1 MQETS
6 SIYSNQV
13 RMREEEFS
21 CPNFLF
27 PTCCRGYY
35 KSINQQSV
43 DVIMETMIMFYAVYN
58 NNYIRQVV

>member
-1 MQETS
+1 
-6 SIYSNQV
+6 
-13 RMREEEFS
+13 MREEEFS

-27 PTCCRGYY
+27 PTCCLEYY